1 MEILKKTG
9 KFLLGVVI
17 GVAIMMFADRYYVKG
32 KRLIADNLPKEP
44 VEYVNPY
51 MGNISHLLVPTYPTV
66 HLPNSMLRVYPERGD
81 FTGDRLG
88 GLPLI
93 VTSHRGSSAFNLSP
107 YQGDEAGLK
116 PVIQYSYDREKI
128 VPYRYQVYLDEAN
141 IEVDYA
147 PSHQSAVYSL
157 KFEKDGPAY
166 LVFNSRNGELKCDG
180 NTVSGFQYVD
190 KKTKVYLYAE
200 TDKKPEK
207 SGVLSSE
214 TVKYGKSS
222 VEGKDAALALAFSG
236 QKEIGVRYGISFIS
250 TEQARKNL
258 EREINSYD
266 VSAIA
271 RIGRNEW
278 NDALGKIQ
286 VSGGSEND
294 KTVFYTSLYR
304 CYERPVNLSEDGK
317 YYSAFDGKI
326 HEDGGCSFYTDDW
339 IWDTYRATHPL
350 RILIDKECETD
361 IINSY
366 LLMAQQMGTN
376 WMPTFPEVTG
386 DSRRMNS
393 NHAVATVID
402 AWRKGVR
409 CFDLEK
415 AYEAA
420 RKGIEEKTLIPWSAA
435 PSGWLDEFYKEHGYI
450 PALKPGEKETVA
462 DVSPWEK
469 RQPVAV
475 TLGTA
480 YDEWCLSQ
488 IAAELGKKEDAEY
501 FLARSYNYRNLFNP
515 ETRFFHPKDKDGKFI
530 EGVDYRYSGGL
541 GARDYYDE
549 NNGYIYRWDVQHN
562 IGDLVSLIGGNEVFT
577 AALDSMFDTPLG
589 KSKYEFFSRFPDHTG
604 NVGQFSMANEP
615 CLHIPYLYNY
625 ANKPWMTQ
633 KKIRALL
640 EEWFRN
646 DLMGMPG
653 DEDGGGMSAFIVF
666 SQLGFY
672 PVTPGL
678 PIYVIGSPV
687 FERAKI
693 QLSDDKTFEVYCHNY
708 SPKHKYIQSVKL
720 DGVEWDKS
728 WFSHEELMKGNKL
741 EVTMGAYPNKEW
753 ASQDQS
759 VPPSFEMRK

>member
-1 MEILKKTG
+1 MMEILKKTG

-17 GVAIMMFADRYYVKG
+17 GIAIAMMINRYYVKG
-32 KRLIADNLPKEP
+32 KQLIAANLPKEP

-128 VPYRYQVYLDEAN
+128 VPYRYQVYLDDAS

-147 PSHQSAVYSL
+147 PSHQSAVYNL
-157 KFEKDGPAY
+157 TFEKEEPAY

-200 TDKKPEK
+200 TDKAPEK
-207 SGVLSSE
+207 SGVLAGG
-214 TVKYGKSS
+214 TVKYGESF
-222 VEGKDAALALAFSG
+222 VEGKDAALALTFSG

-258 EREINSYD
+258 EREIDSYN
-266 VSAIA
+266 VNVIA
-271 RIGRNEW
+271 EIGRNEW

-326 HEDGGCSFYTDDW
+326 HEDGGHSFYTDDW

-350 RILIDKECETD
+350 RILIDKERETD

-409 CFDLEK
+409 GFDLEK

-462 DVSPWEK
+462 NVSPWEK

-480 YDEWCLSQ
+480 YDECVFLRSQ
-488 IAAELGKKEDAEY
+488 PNWVKK
-501 FLARSYNYRNLFNP
+501 RMRNISLP
-515 ETRFFHPKDKDGKFI
+515 DLITTGTSFI
-530 EGVDYRYSGGL
+530 RK
-541 GARDYYDE
+541 
-549 NNGYIYRWDVQHN
+549 
-562 IGDLVSLIGGNEVFT
+562 LVS
-577 AALDSMFDTPLG
+577 S
-589 KSKYEFFSRFPDHTG
+589 
-604 NVGQFSMANEP
+604 
-615 CLHIPYLYNY
+615 
-625 ANKPWMTQ
+625 
-633 KKIRALL
+633 IRRIRTVNL
-640 EEWFRN
+640 
-646 DLMGMPG
+646 
-653 DEDGGGMSAFIVF
+653 
-666 SQLGFY
+666 
-672 PVTPGL
+672 
-678 PIYVIGSPV
+678 
-687 FERAKI
+687 
-693 QLSDDKTFEVYCHNY
+693 
-708 SPKHKYIQSVKL
+708 
-720 DGVEWDKS
+720 
-728 WFSHEELMKGNKL
+728 
-741 EVTMGAYPNKEW
+741 
-753 ASQDQS
+753 
-759 VPPSFEMRK
+759 

>member
-32 KRLIADNLPKEP
+32 KRLVADNLPKEP

-207 SGVLSSE
+207 SGILASG

-326 HEDGGCSFYTDDW
+326 HEDGGRSFYTDDW

-409 CFDLEK
+409 GFDLEK

-435 PSGWLDEFYKEHGYI
+435 PSGWLDEFYKEVNHVRNSFIRTEADELTYCFHI
-450 PALKPGEKETVA
+450 ILRYEIEKAIFRDHVKVEELPALWNQKMQEYLQITPA
-462 DVSPWEK
+462 DDAEGILQDMHWSDGSFGYFPSYL
-469 RQPVAV
+469 
-475 TLGTA
+475 LGSI
-480 YDEWCLSQ
+480 YDGMYLDRLEE
-488 IAAELGKKEDAEY
+488 ELG
-501 FLARSYNYRNLFNP
+501 S
-515 ETRFFHPKDKDGKFI
+515 
-530 EGVDYRYSGGL
+530 VD
-541 GARDYYDE
+541 
-549 NNGYIYRWDVQHN
+549 
-562 IGDLVSLIGGNEVFT
+562 
-577 AALDSMFDTPLG
+577 
-589 KSKYEFFSRFPDHTG
+589 
-604 NVGQFSMANEP
+604 
-615 CLHIPYLYNY
+615 
-625 ANKPWMTQ
+625 
-633 KKIRALL
+633 ALL
-640 EEWFRN
+640 AEGRISEITKWLN
-646 DLMGMPG
+646 
-653 DEDGGGMSAFIVF
+653 EKIH
-666 SQLGFY
+666 QY
-672 PVTPGL
+672 
-678 PIYVIGSPV
+678 GST
-687 FERAKI
+687 R
-693 QLSDDKTFEVYCHNY
+693 
-708 SPKHKYIQSVKL
+708 SPKEVIRYVCGKEVSAEPLIRYFKEKYTKVYNL
-720 DGVEWDKS
+720 G
-728 WFSHEELMKGNKL
+728 
-741 EVTMGAYPNKEW
+741 
-753 ASQDQS
+753 
-759 VPPSFEMRK
+759 